1 MRPRAVLCA
10 ATLLAAAVSAPKAR
24 AQGFSVYEHDAC
36 IMARGAAGVA
46 APCSGGSAVFFNPA
60 AILGSS
66 TRFNLDANLTLIA
79 PTGSYTDSA
88 SRAQTDLNK
97 RTFPVPAG
105 YLTYQVSPRVAVG
118 LGAYAPYGLTTDW
131 PTTSPG
137 RFLAYKTSIAS
148 IYVQPTIAWAVTPK
162 LQIGGGPV
170 WVHSSA
176 QVHRRVDAS
185 TVGEVVQTGPAPT
198 DTATIYLGM
207 LGVPTGTDFADANF
221 NVSGNGWGFH
231 VGLLFKPTDKLSIGA
246 RYLSQVKI
254 SYTGTASFSQVG
266 TGILLPLG
274 DPICPPPGGSGCTQI
289 TPLDS
294 VLKLGFAAG
303 GPLSNQS
310 ASTSITMPWQVVAGV
325 AYKVLDN
332 LSVMADWQHTNWSSF
347 QSLDLNLAVAPSISS
362 PESYG
367 NTDAFRAGLDWQA
380 THTLAIRLGGL
391 RHNGASPD
399 QSVTPLLPEG
409 NRWEGTVGVGIKLMP
424 QLRLDLAYQY
434 LQQQDRRGRL
444 VDPPT
449 GVAPTPLLNTGL
461 YSFKANLFGASLALG
476 F

>member
-10 ATLLAAAVSAPKAR
+10 AALLAATVVVPNAR

-46 APCSGGSAVFFNPA
+46 DPCSGGSAVFFNPA
-60 AILGSS
+60 AILGSG
-66 TRFNLDANLTLIA
+66 TRFNLEGNLTLIA

-88 SRAQTDLNK
+88 SRAVTKLKNDV
-97 RTFPVPAG
+97 FPVPAG
-105 YLTYQVSPRVAVG
+105 YLTYQLSPRVA
-118 LGAYAPYGLTTDW
+118 LGFGMYAPYGLTTDW
-131 PTTSPG
+131 PTDSPG
-137 RFLAYKTSIAS
+137 RYLAYKTSIAS
-148 IYVQPTIAWAVTPK
+148 LYFQPTIAFAVTPK
-162 LQIGGGPV
+162 FQIGGGPV
-170 WVHSSA
+170 YVHSSA

-185 TVGEVVQTGPAPT
+185 TT
-198 DTATIYLGM
+198 DIPGTPLTLAS
-207 LGVPTGTDFADANF
+207 LGVPTGTDFADADF
-221 NVSGNGWGFH
+221 DVSGNGWGYH
-231 VGLLFKPTDKLSIGA
+231 VGVLFKPTDRLSIGA

-254 SYTGTASFSQVG
+254 NYTGTASFTPVA
-266 TGILLPLG
+266 TGITLAAGNPFG
-274 DPICPPPGGSGCTQI
+274 VPGG
-289 TPLDS
+289 TPLDAI
-294 VLKLGFAAG
+294 LAAAFS
-303 GPLSNQS
+303 PDSLLSNQS
-310 ASTSITMPWQVVAGV
+310 ASTSITMPWQVVAGI
-325 AYKVLDN
+325 AYKLRDN

-347 QSLDLNLAVAPSISS
+347 EALDLKLAIAPSLNS
-362 PESYG
+362 PESYT

-380 THTLAIRLGGL
+380 TPTLAIRVGGL

-409 NRWEGTVGVGIKLMP
+409 NRWEATAGIGIKLLK

-444 VDPPT
+444 VDPPA